1 MHIEVA
7 LQSNQIKFKDT
18 TVEHEDSHS
27 TGWNEPVLRV
37 SDVNASVRELLR
49 DAFPLVLIEG
59 EVSGL
64 TKHRSGHWYF
74 TLKDDRASMR
84 CVMFASS
91 ARRVRSRIDDGALVR
106 IRAELSLYEA
116 RGDFQAIAN
125 HIEPVGEGALRQAFE
140 ELRAKLLALGWF
152 DDSLKKQLPA
162 FPEVIAVIS
171 SPEGDAVQD
180 VFTNIY
186 RRFPIVELV
195 LEPTAVQGQAA
206 VREICNA
213 IERVNTMNPL
223 PDLAILTRGG
233 GSLEDLY
240 VFNSEQVAKAIYESD
255 VPIVSAVGH
264 EADYTI
270 ADYCADLRAPTPS
283 TAAEL
288 VTPDAR
294 EMYGYFSSFEQRL
307 VELALT
313 STGELRN
320 RTINLESRMRD
331 PREKLTA
338 WNSSVGDARQRL
350 YRTVQRVMAVRHT
363 RVSHSEQLL
372 LRQSPSN
379 RLAESGLQLTRTR
392 RQLVSL
398 ARSNLDRLQARVV
411 SMGRNL
417 HAVSPLSV
425 LDRGFA
431 VVSKPTESEFGQ
443 VIRSTTDVQVGAEID
458 AHLADGSLRA
468 EVKGIV
474 SKKRE

>member
-1 MHIEVA
+1 ME
-7 LQSNQIKFKDT
+7 QSDT
-18 TVEHEDSHS
+18 LNI
-27 TGWNEPVLRV
+27 GRNEPVLRV
-37 SDVNASVRELLR
+37 SEVNAAVRNLLR
-49 DAFPLVLIEG
+49 DTFPLVFIEG

-91 ARRVRSRIDDGALVR
+91 ARRIRSSIDDGDLVR
-106 IRAELSLYEA
+106 VRAELSLYET
-116 RGDFQAIAN
+116 RGDFQAVVN

-152 DDSLKKQLPA
+152 DDSLKKPLPA
-162 FPEVIAVIS
+162 FPKVIAVVS
-171 SPEGDAVQD
+171 SPEGDALRD

-195 LEPTAVQGQAA
+195 LQPTAVQGQAA
-206 VREICNA
+206 IREICDALQNVNA
-213 IERVNTMNPL
+213 MDPQ

-240 VFNSEQVAKAIYESD
+240 VFNSEQVAKAIFDSA

-294 EMYGYFSSFEQRL
+294 ELHGYFDAFQQRL
-307 VELALT
+307 AEITANSINELM
-313 STGELRN
+313 N
-320 RTINLESRMRD
+320 RTHGLESRMRD
-331 PREKLTA
+331 PREKLA
-338 WNSSVGDARQRL
+338 SWIS
-350 YRTVQRVMAVRHT
+350 
-363 RVSHSEQLL
+363 RVSDSKSRLSRIILNVVEQKDTVVSHAEQLL
-372 LRQSPSN
+372 LRQSPSD
-379 RLAESGLQLTRTR
+379 RISGHNIQLSQHK
-392 RQLVSL
+392 RQLVGL
-398 ARSNLDRLQARVV
+398 ARSKLARLQAEVA
-411 SMGRNL
+411 SIGRSL
-417 HAVSPLSV
+417 HAVSPLAV

-431 VVSKPTESEFGQ
+431 VVSRPDDSEFGQ
-443 VIRSTTDVQVGAEID
+443 VVRRTSDVEIGGEID
-458 AHLADGSLRA
+458 AHISDGTLRA
-468 EVKGIV
+468 EVKGIA
-474 SKKRE
+474 KKRRE

>member
-1 MHIEVA
+1 MDRV
-7 LQSNQIKFKDT
+7 
-18 TVEHEDSHS
+18 DSPS
-27 TGWNEPVLRV
+27 KGWNEPVLRV
-37 SDVNASVRELLR
+37 SEVNASVRELLR
-49 DAFPLVLIEG
+49 DAFPQVLIEG

-91 ARRVRSRIDDGALVR
+91 ARRVRSRIDDGVLVR
-106 IRAELSLYEA
+106 IRAELSIYEA

-152 DDSLKKQLPA
+152 DDSLKKPLPA
-162 FPEVIAVIS
+162 FPEVIAVVS
-171 SPEGDAVQD
+171 SPEGDAVKD
-180 VFTNIY
+180 VFTNVY

-206 VREICNA
+206 VREICAA
-213 IERVNTMNPL
+213 IERVNSMDPH

-240 VFNSEQVAKAIYESD
+240 VFNSEQVAKAIYESE

-264 EADYTI
+264 ESDYTI

-294 EMYGYFSSFEQRL
+294 EVYGYFASYEYRL
-307 VELALT
+307 SEIALA
-313 STGELRN
+313 SIGELRH
-320 RTINLESRMRD
+320 RTTNLESRMRD
-331 PREKLTA
+331 PREKLTG
-338 WNSSVGDARQRL
+338 WSTRVGDAQLRL
-350 YRTVQRVMAVRHT
+350 ARAIQRVIDLGGT

-372 LRQSPSN
+372 FRQTPSN
-379 RLAESGLQLTRTR
+379 RIAERRLQLSRNT

-398 ARSNLDRLQARVV
+398 AKSNLERLQARVA

-431 VVSKPTESEFGQ
+431 VVSKPTDSEFGQ
-443 VIRSTTDVQVGAEID
+443 VIRSVSEVEVGADIN
-458 AHLADGSLRA
+458 AHLADGSMRA

>member
-1 MHIEVA
+1 MDQEDA
-7 LQSNQIKFKDT
+7 LN
-18 TVEHEDSHS
+18 
-27 TGWNEPVLRV
+27 TGRNEPVLRV
-37 SDVNASVRELLR
+37 SEVNATVRELLR
-49 DAFPLVLIEG
+49 DTFPLIYIEG

-84 CVMFASS
+84 CVMFASN
-91 ARRVRSRIDDGALVR
+91 ARRIRSNIDDGDLVR

-116 RGDFQAIAN
+116 RGDFQAVAK

-152 DDSLKKQLPA
+152 DDSLKKTLPA
-162 FPEVIAVIS
+162 FPKVIAVVS
-171 SPEGDAVQD
+171 SPEGDALRD

-206 VREICNA
+206 IREICEALKSVNA
-213 IERVNTMNPL
+213 MDPL

-240 VFNSEQVAKAIYESD
+240 VFNSEQVARAIYESD

-270 ADYCADLRAPTPS
+270 SDYCADLRAPTPS

-294 EMYGYFSSFEQRL
+294 EISGYFSGFEQRL
-307 VELALT
+307 AELASGAIIDLLSRTT
-313 STGELRN
+313 S
-320 RTINLESRMRD
+320 LESRMRD
-331 PREKLTA
+331 PREKLVS
-338 WNSSVGDARQRL
+338 WNSRVSDSKLRLRRTIQNIVKQRNL
-350 YRTVQRVMAVRHT
+350 S
-363 RVSHSEQLL
+363 VSHSEQLL
-372 LRQSPSN
+372 FRQSPSK
-379 RLAESGLQLTRTR
+379 RISEYGIQLSRHR
-392 RQLVSL
+392 RQLVGL
-398 ARSNLDRLQARVV
+398 ARSNLERLQAEIASV
-411 SMGRNL
+411 GRNL
-417 HAVSPLSV
+417 HAVSPLAV

-431 VVSKPTESEFGQ
+431 VVAEPDESEFGQ
-443 VIRSTTDVQVGAEID
+443 VVRKTSDVEIGADID
-458 AHLADGSLRA
+458 VHLIDGTLHS
-468 EVKGIV
+468 EVKGIA
-474 SKKRE
+474 KKHRE

>member
-1 MHIEVA
+1 M
-7 LQSNQIKFKDT
+7 
-18 TVEHEDSHS
+18 EHEDSQS

-91 ARRVRSRIDDGALVR
+91 ARRVRSRIDDGVLVR

-140 ELRAKLLALGWF
+140 ELRAKLQALGWF
-152 DDSLKKQLPA
+152 DDSLKKPLPS
-162 FPEVIAVIS
+162 FPEVIAVVS
-171 SPEGDAVQD
+171 SPEGDAVRD

-206 VREICNA
+206 VREICTA
-213 IERVNTMNPL
+213 IERVNSMEPQ

-240 VFNSEQVAKAIYESD
+240 VFNSEQVAKAIHESE

-294 EMYGYFSSFEQRL
+294 EIHGYFASYEYRL
-307 VELALT
+307 TEVALA
-313 STGELRN
+313 SIGELRN
-320 RTINLESRMRD
+320 RISSLESRMRD
-331 PREKLTA
+331 PRERLATWSSRVDEAKLRLSRNTR
-338 WNSSVGDARQRL
+338 SV
-350 YRTVQRVMAVRHT
+350 VQSKNT
-363 RVSHSEQLL
+363 RVSHSRQLL
-372 LRQSPSN
+372 LRQSPAN
-379 RLAESGLQLTRTR
+379 RLAEGRLQLSRIA
-392 RQLVSL
+392 RQLVGL
-398 ARSNLDRLQARVV
+398 TRSNLERLQTKVA

-417 HAVSPLSV
+417 HAVSPLAV

-443 VIRSTTDVQVGAEID
+443 VIRSTTDVELGAAID

>member
-1 MHIEVA
+1 M
-7 LQSNQIKFKDT
+7 
-18 TVEHEDSHS
+18 EHEHSQS

-37 SDVNASVRELLR
+37 SDVNATVRELLR
-49 DAFPLVLIEG
+49 DKFPLVLIEG

-91 ARRVRSRIDDGALVR
+91 ARRVRSRIDDGVLVR

-152 DDSLKKQLPA
+152 DDSLKKPLPA
-162 FPEVIAVIS
+162 FPELIAVVS
-171 SPEGDAVQD
+171 SPEGDAVRD

-213 IERVNTMNPL
+213 IESVNAMDPR
-223 PDLAILTRGG
+223 PDLVILTRGG

-240 VFNSEQVAKAIYESD
+240 VFNSEQVAKAIYESE

-294 EMYGYFSSFEQRL
+294 EIYGYFMSFEQRL
-307 VELALT
+307 VELAFKSIDDLL
-313 STGELRN
+313 S
-320 RTINLESRMRD
+320 RTTNLESRMRD
-331 PREKLTA
+331 PREKLDSWST
-338 WNSSVGDARQRL
+338 SVGDAQLRL
-350 YRTVQRVMAVRHT
+350 SRTVQRVLSMCHT
-363 RVSHSEQLL
+363 KVSHSEQLL
-372 LRQSPSN
+372 LRQSPAN
-379 RLAESGLQLTRTR
+379 RIAECGLQLSRNT

-398 ARSNLDRLQARVV
+398 ARSKLERLQAKVA

-443 VIRSTTDVQVGAEID
+443 VIRSTSDIEIGADID
-458 AHLADGSLRA
+458 AHLADGTLQA

-474 SKKRE
+474 SKKRD

>member
-1 MHIEVA
+1 M
-7 LQSNQIKFKDT
+7 
-18 TVEHEDSHS
+18 EHEDSQS

-49 DAFPLVLIEG
+49 DSFPLVLIEG

-91 ARRVRSRIDDGALVR
+91 ARRVRSRIDDGVLVR

-152 DDSLKKQLPA
+152 DDSLKKPLPA
-162 FPEVIAVIS
+162 FPELIAVIS
-171 SPEGDAVQD
+171 SPEGDAVRD

-213 IERVNTMNPL
+213 IESVNSMDPR

-240 VFNSEQVAKAIYESD
+240 VFNSEQVAKAIYESK

-294 EMYGYFSSFEQRL
+294 EIYGYFTSFEQRL
-307 VELALT
+307 VELAFASIDDLL
-313 STGELRN
+313 S
-320 RTINLESRMRD
+320 RTTNLESRMRD
-331 PREKLTA
+331 PKEKLDSWST
-338 WNSSVGDARQRL
+338 SVGDAQLRL
-350 YRTVQRVMAVRHT
+350 SRTVQRVLAMYHT
-363 RVSHSEQLL
+363 KVSHSEQLL
-372 LRQSPSN
+372 LRQSPTN
-379 RLAESGLQLTRTR
+379 RIAECGLQLSRNTRH
-392 RQLVSL
+392 LVSL
-398 ARSNLDRLQARVV
+398 TRSNLERLQAKVA

-443 VIRSTTDVQVGAEID
+443 VIRSTSDIEVGADID
-458 AHLADGSLRA
+458 AHLADGTLQA